1 MTTPSKYV
9 TIMLVPDGTET
20 GKSWRVRRYVL
31 QVAAVALGLTVLGI
45 ILFFVFYG
53 TMVARTAMA
62 ERLRAENEELR
73 RYRYKVKLLEDNL
86 MQTREMVGRL
96 TKMAGI
102 DYQFPEIPPDSVLLE
117 VAARPEAAVL
127 SRSGTN
133 PTIPSGMPVKGFVT
147 RDFAADGALAH
158 PGVDIGC
165 AIGTPVLATAAGEVI
180 FAGSDTTYGN
190 MVIIKH
196 SDSISTLYGH
206 NDTLLVKAGDE
217 IMVGGRIALSGNT
230 GKSTAPHV
238 HYEVRVHDKPIDP
251 LENSYD
257 QKTIQ

>member
-1 MTTPSKYV
+1 MSQSKYV
-9 TIMLVPDGTET
+9 TIILVPDGTEQ
-20 GKSWRVRRYVL
+20 GKSWRVRRYAL
-31 QVAAVALGLTVLGI
+31 QMAAAAFGLTIIGI

-62 ERLRAENEELR
+62 ERLKAENDELR

-86 MQTREMVGRL
+86 MQTRDMVNRL

-102 DYQFPEIPPDSVLLE
+102 DYKFPDLPPDSVLLE
-117 VAARPEAAVL
+117 ATERPGAAVL
-127 SRSGTN
+127 NRSAAN
-133 PTIPSGMPVKGFVT
+133 PTIPSGMPVPGFVS
-147 RDFAADGALAH
+147 RDFIQEGGLNH
-158 PGVDIGC
+158 PGIDIGC
-165 AIGTPVLATAAGEVI
+165 AIGTPVLATASGVVS
-180 FAGSDTTYGN
+180 FAGTDSIFGN

-206 NDTLLVKAGDE
+206 NDTLLVKTGDQ

-230 GKSTAPHV
+230 GNSTAPHV
-238 HYEVRVHDKPIDP
+238 HYEVRVHDKPINP
-251 LENSYD
+251 LESPYD